1 MFQFKKVKQFGVGAR
16 DYRPGCT
23 NPTTPLGSVNGLK
36 KIHLSTYGNPMHTCI
51 YKIVAYQRALGFEN
65 NRYHIYETIA
75 YIYVFLC
82 LMTIVTIS
90 FESNRYHIYETMAY
104 LRVLLFENN
113 RYHIYAFSL
122 FEDNRYHID

>member
-16 DYRPGCT
+16 DYRPGRT

-75 YIYVFLC
+75 YLRLFLLNALVTISTKQWPIYVVFC
-82 LMTIVTIS
+82 LYTIVTIS
-90 FESNRYHIYETMAY
+90 TTQW
-104 LRVLLFENN
+104 
-113 RYHIYAFSL
+113 
-122 FEDNRYHID
+122 